1 MYFLKLDQLTM
12 FIFQVAVVLMS
23 MLTNFICDELDEES
37 GAGGLEEFL
46 NKILS
51 GPDGLYAFCC
61 SFPQVRFFLAQPN
74 MRLKPYW
81 YSAARPGILRAL
93 HSWLRQK
100 PPNLQLL
107 DDYNGDLD
115 NDRVHFSILAG
126 TIYVKTLVDQ
136 VSELLLTPSP
146 DPTVR

>member
-1 MYFLKLDQLTM
+1 
-12 FIFQVAVVLMS
+12 MS

-37 GAGGLEEFL
+37 GEGGLEEFL

-51 GPDGLYAFCC
+51 GNDGLYAFCC

-74 MRLKPYW
+74 LRLKPSW
-81 YSAARPGILRAL
+81 YSTARPGILRAL
-93 HSWLRQK
+93 HSCLRQK

-115 NDRVHFSILAG
+115 NDCVHFSILAG

>member
-1 MYFLKLDQLTM
+1 
-12 FIFQVAVVLMS
+12 MS

-37 GAGGLEEFL
+37 GEGGLEEFF
-46 NKILS
+46 NKVLS
-51 GPDGLYAFCC
+51 GNDGLYAFCC

-74 MRLKPYW
+74 LRLKPSW
-81 YSAARPGILRAL
+81 YSAARPSILRTL
-93 HSWLRQK
+93 HSCLRGK

-126 TIYVKTLVDQ
+126 TNYVHSLVDQ
-136 VSELLLTPSP
+136 VSELLLKPSP
-146 DPTVR
+146 DLTIRYAP